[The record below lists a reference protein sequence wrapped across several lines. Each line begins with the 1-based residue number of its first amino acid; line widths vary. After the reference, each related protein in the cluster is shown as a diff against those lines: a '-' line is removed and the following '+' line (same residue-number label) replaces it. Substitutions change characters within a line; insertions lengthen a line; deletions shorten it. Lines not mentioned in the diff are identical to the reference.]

1 MLYGIKAGDTVLVVD
16 DPSDGKPIVET
27 AAPGVPEGYYAAYVW
42 EDQGSQIV
50 QVWSLKPIGGTQTD
64 AAIKLAEIQAQTLED
79 ADALQVPMLYSE
91 WIAGETYK
99 AKYIIR
105 YKGELYRLAQ
115 DTVSSDV
122 YPPDAEGVES
132 IYTHITVDEET
143 GYETWQQ
150 PTGAH
155 DAYPKDKIVKDP
167 NDGKLYKSTF
177 DGANV
182 WGPPST
188 TPDYWELYVEE

>member
-16 DPSDGKPIVET
+16 DPADGKPIVET

-64 AAIKLAEIQAQTLED
+64 AAIKLAELQAQKLED
-79 ADALQVPMLYSE
+79 ADALQVPILYPE
-91 WIAGETYK
+91 WVPGETYE

-115 DTVSSDV
+115 DTVSSEV

-132 IYTHITVDEET
+132 IYTHITVDPET

-177 DGANV
+177 EGDNV
-182 WGPPST
+182 WGPPSEQ
-188 TPDYWELYVEE
+188 PDFWELVEE

>member
-1 MLYGIKAGDTVLVVD
+1 MLYGVKVGDNIMVVR
-16 DPSDGKPIVET
+16 DPAKGRPIIES
-27 AAPGVPEGYYAAYVW
+27 AAPNVPEGYIAEYFW
-42 EDQGSQIV
+42 EDTGSQIV
-50 QVWSLKPIGGTQTD
+50 QTWEIKPIAGTETD
-64 AAIKLAEIQAQTLED
+64 AMLELAKLQAQDLDD
-79 ADALQVPMLYSE
+79 AEALKVPALYPE

-99 AKYIIR
+99 AKQIIR

-182 WGPPST
+182 WGPPSAS
-188 TPDYWELYVEE
+188 PDYWELYVEE